1 MGTLL
6 PRQRGTRTSPAAC
19 RHAATNGHGPVR
31 SLGTLYRVRSLRASR
46 RLSRYVVRSLRASRR
61 TPRPW
66 SDRTG
71 ACRATCSSAPDNI
84 GTPPPPIVSHACAS
98 EYLRGVPTPTHGYAR
113 CHSTSRAQLYSLALA
128 RTPVRTAT
136 APVTAPPKRRRA
148 HRVFTECSQDD
159 ARGGRCLW
167 FWRLRRRAIRSRE
180 DQKRRGAARLRR
192 RRGAARVVRAVRGG
206 ESRRAQRFSV
216 RRCRDGVA

>member
-1 MGTLL
+1 MYVGAL
-6 PRQRGTRTSPAAC
+6 PYCNNVPPLDWTATPRRLGCVMWVRFYPGNEAHGQARPAAC

-84 GTPPPPIVSHACAS
+84 GTPPPPIVSHACAT

-113 CHSTSRAQLYSLALA
+113 CHSTSRTVLA
-128 RTPVRTAT
+128 RTSSHASPHRH
-136 APVTAPPKRRRA
+136 RA
-148 HRVFTECSQDD
+148 RYGASQTTTCSQSVHRTTH
-159 ARGGRCLW
+159 AAVVVCGFGGCDGER
-167 FWRLRRRAIRSRE
+167 FDRE
-180 DQKRRGAARLRR
+180 RIRRGEG
-192 RRGAARVVRAVRGG
+192 RRG
-206 ESRRAQRFSV
+206 
-216 RRCRDGVA
+216 